1 MLSPQTKSSN
11 FRIEINAG
19 KCIYDGNM
27 LKPDKR
33 KGKLVLYKAY
43 DNLCHV
49 QWISR
54 ENNKVEDDLIIIDDA
69 YLKRIE
75 ECKTGRVY
83 MLNFIYSGK
92 KLYFWMQDADES
104 KDDAFVNEFN
114 RVTGCL
120 PSVGDVQKKLS
131 SSVNIEELSQSI
143 ISQIRNVQ
151 RGEVER
157 SRNKEVGFSE
167 LIRIEYF
174 KDLLEIPEAVEELK
188 KHMPEKYQTK
198 EDVLDVIKNR
208 FLDGSLKFLDISL
221 KSHFNFLLSS
231 LNIPIPEKDVADP
244 MEYIVD
250 NLEKKYEQEENN

>member
-1 MLSPQTKSSN
+1 MLSPQVKTSQN
-11 FRIEINAG
+11 FCIEINAG

-49 QWISR
+49 QWVSR
-54 ENNKVEDDLIIIDDA
+54 ENNTVEDDLIIIDDA

-83 MLNFIYSGK
+83 MMNFIYSGK

-104 KDDAFVNEFN
+104 KDEVFVNEFN
-114 RVTGCL
+114 KVTGCL
-120 PSVGDVQKKLS
+120 PSSGGEKKTGS
-131 SSVNIEELSQSI
+131 NVNIAELSQSL

-151 RGEVER
+151 KGEVE
-157 SRNKEVGFSE
+157 KGVCFSD
-167 LIRIEYF
+167 LIRVEYF
-174 KDLLEIPEAVEELK
+174 TKLLEIPEAVEELK

-198 EDVLDVIKNR
+198 EDVLDVVKNR

-231 LNIPIPEKDVADP
+231 LNIPLPDKEVTDP

-250 NLEKKYEQEENN
+250 NLEKKYEKGQQD